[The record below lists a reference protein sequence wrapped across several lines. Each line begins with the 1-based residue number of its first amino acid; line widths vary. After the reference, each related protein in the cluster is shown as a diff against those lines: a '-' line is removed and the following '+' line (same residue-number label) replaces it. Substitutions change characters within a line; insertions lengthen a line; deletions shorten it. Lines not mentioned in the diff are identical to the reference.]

1 VRSRNDPPW
10 VRIKGDGF
18 CGGIAPEKWPPPPE
32 QVQKMAAEFDVL
44 PEDLKS
50 HLDEV
55 YYLDDDEQAK
65 VLSFVQRVAN
75 IVAHIATE
83 RNGFMNKLDAIA
95 QLTK

>member
-1 VRSRNDPPW
+1 MIRVGTEL
-10 VRIKGDGF
+10 KGMVF
-18 CGGIAPEKWPPPPE
+18 VGGIAPEKWPPSPE
-32 QVQKMAAEFDVL
+32 QVQKMAAGFGVQPEVL
-44 PEDLKS
+44 MS

-55 YYLDDDEQAK
+55 YYLNADEQAR

-95 QLTK
+95 QLTR